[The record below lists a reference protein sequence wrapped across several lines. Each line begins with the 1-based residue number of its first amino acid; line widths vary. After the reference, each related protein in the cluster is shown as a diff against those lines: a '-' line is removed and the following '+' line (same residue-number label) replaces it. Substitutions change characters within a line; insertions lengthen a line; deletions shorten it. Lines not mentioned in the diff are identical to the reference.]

1 MFFCP
6 LSADRRALTA
16 RSITRT
22 ENMAAR
28 PAPIAGIRQWI
39 CLLQA
44 HRNFVGA
51 PGAGRNHTS
60 LFVSRST
67 PRILHRNHPGLHL
80 HSHRFLPI
88 PEHMFLS
95 IKRIS
100 ICPSS
105 SKRHSRG
112 DFKEKVAAPVHTARV
127 VTGSPRR
134 AATAVICAA
143 GVPAIDTFRATA
155 GIIPNQ

>member
-1 MFFCP
+1 MFFCHF
-6 LSADRRALTA
+6 LTDRRALTA

-28 PAPIAGIRQWI
+28 PAPIAGIRQGVF
-39 CLLQA
+39 LLQA

-51 PGAGRNHTS
+51 PGAGRNHTG
-60 LFVSRST
+60 LFASRRA
-67 PRILHRNHPGLHL
+67 PRILNRNHPGLHL

-100 ICPSS
+100 VCPSS
-105 SKRHSRG
+105 SKRHSQG
-112 DFKEKVAAPVHTARV
+112 DFKEKEAGPVHTARV
-127 VTGSPRR
+127 VTGGPRR
-134 AATAVICAA
+134 PATAVICAA